1 MKVWILP
8 ICIICL
14 HLVAVNTYAK
24 SELDSINW
32 ILESAINNKELYT
45 NLKEEKIA
53 NFKKVFSFDD
63 LSELQKYKVNKN
75 IYNEYHKYISDSAL
89 YYVEK
94 NVHIAQSS
102 GRSDLINEALIHL
115 ALQYSVIGM
124 YIESK
129 EILGTINSK
138 SLTPE
143 LLAEYY
149 ETYCFFY
156 DHYAQSTNRLDY
168 YRMSELYRDSL
179 LLSLDPSS
187 LKYKTNYAQKIFYK
201 GDQVDA
207 EAILLNVLCKMDEG
221 DPDRSLVSY
230 LLGVFYQG
238 DDPDMKKKY
247 FTYSAIL
254 DIKNAVKDNASQQAL
269 ALCYYNDGDID
280 RAYKYMDSAINDAIF
295 CNVRHRA
302 SEGFA
307 FYPIIND
314 AYQNKEA
321 DQKKQLRL
329 YLLLISLL
337 SLFLISSIVYVYKQM
352 KRLSKTRKELYHM
365 NVKLNELNQDMSQS
379 NEQLTDMNAQLSEA
393 NHVKEEY
400 IAHFF
405 DLCSTYIDKL
415 ESYRKLLNKK
425 VLNSQIDELAKIL
438 RSTSYID
445 SERNKLYHNFDT
457 IFLSLYPTFIEEF
470 NALLID
476 DEKVVPKQNEIL
488 NTELR
493 IFALIRLGIKDST
506 KIASF
511 LGYSLSTIYNYRTK
525 ARNKSAVGREE
536 FENLISEIGLYG
548 HFSK

>member
-1 MKVWILP
+1 MKIKKLLVSMLM
-8 ICIICL
+8 L
-14 HLVAVNTYAK
+14 HLVPTMIHAK
-24 SELDSINW
+24 SELDSINA
-32 ILESAINNKELYT
+32 ILENIVNNKELYT
-45 NLKEEKIA
+45 SLKEEKIS
-53 NFKKVFSFDD
+53 NLKQVFSFDD
-63 LSELQKYKVNKN
+63 LSEIQQYKINRN
-75 IYNEYHKYISDSAL
+75 IYKEYHKYISDSAL

-94 NVHIAQSS
+94 NVELAKSIGSKE
-102 GRSDLINEALIHL
+102 LINESLIHL
-115 ALQYSVIGM
+115 ALQYSVVAM

-129 EILGTINSK
+129 SILEKIDRQALSPGQLS
-138 SLTPE
+138 E
-143 LLAEYY
+143 FY
-149 ETYCFFY
+149 ETCCFFY
-156 DHYAQSTNRLDY
+156 DHYAQSTNRLNY

-179 LLSLDPSS
+179 LFSLDPSS
-187 LKYKTNYAQKIFYK
+187 LKYKTSYAQKIFYK

-207 EAILLNVLCKMDEG
+207 EAILLNVLSKMEDD
-221 DPDRSLVSY
+221 DPDKSLVNY
-230 LLGVFYQG
+230 LLGMFYQG
-238 DDPDMKKKY
+238 EDPDMKKKY
-247 FTYSAIL
+247 FTYSAII
-254 DIKNAVKDNASQQAL
+254 DIKNGVRDNASQQAL
-269 ALCYYNDGDID
+269 ALCYYNDGNID

-307 FYPIIND
+307 FYPIINES
-314 AYQNKEA
+314 YQHKEFG
-321 DQKKQLRL
+321 QKKQLRS

-337 SLFLISSIVYVYKQM
+337 SLFLVSSVLYVYKQM
-352 KRLSKTRKELYHM
+352 KRLSKIRKELYHT
-365 NVKLNELNQDMSQS
+365 NVKLNELNRDILQTNQ
-379 NEQLTDMNAQLSEA
+379 QLKDMNTQLSEA

-457 IFLSLYPTFIEEF
+457 IFISLYPTFIEEF
-470 NALLID
+470 NALLTD
-476 DEKVVPKQNEIL
+476 DEKVIPKQNEIL

-525 ARNKSAVGREE
+525 ARNKAAVGRDE
-536 FENLISEIGLYG
+536 FENLVSEIGIFDRL
-548 HFSK
+548 